1 MIEVT
6 KDTFAPPKPSPVFA
20 GMPEYLKDH
29 ANYEKIQ
36 KTIIETLAGNCSHGE
51 VIEWATC
58 PKCQRRFAEKGA
70 IIRKLGFRSMAQY
83 MAWQKTHQ
91 HIKDRIRL
99 AKYDE

>member
-1 MIEVT
+1 MNEIT
-6 KDTFAPPKPSPVFA
+6 KDTFAPPKPSPIFN

-36 KTIIETLAGNCSHGE
+36 KTIIETLAGNCSHSE
-51 VIEWATC
+51 VVEWAGC
-58 PKCQRRFAEKGA
+58 PKCQRRFAEKGNV
-70 IIRKLGFRSMAQY
+70 IRKLGFRSIPQY

-99 AKYDE
+99 AKYND